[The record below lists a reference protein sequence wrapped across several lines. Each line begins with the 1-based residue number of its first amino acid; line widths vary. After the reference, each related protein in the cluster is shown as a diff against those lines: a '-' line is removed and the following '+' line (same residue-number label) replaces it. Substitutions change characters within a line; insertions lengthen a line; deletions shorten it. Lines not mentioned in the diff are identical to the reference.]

1 MVALLEPNRRDFGT
15 AFSRESAFNG
25 PEHEARGD
33 VTSGAKSKPL
43 DNAAVARRLDE
54 LAELLQARAENPFRV
69 RSYRRAAQVIR
80 ELAEPVQTL
89 LDREGVDGLENL
101 PGIGKSLARSIE
113 MLTRTGHL
121 ALLDRLRAA
130 SDPTTALSTVSGI
143 GHDIAARIYEQLG
156 ISTLDELE
164 AAAIDGRLGRV
175 PGMGRKRLRSV
186 VECLS
191 GRGRQTTP
199 SPPSRAHFEAEEIPP
214 VAELLDVD
222 REYGDKAAAG
232 KLPMIAPRRFN
243 PTGEAWLPILHTE
256 RHGRHYTALYSNTAR
271 AHELGTTHDWVVIYL
286 DDESR
291 RYQCTAITSRF
302 GSLRGH
308 RIIRG
313 REDEC
318 REHYDQIKE
327 QKCLPL

>member
-1 MVALLEPNRRDFGT
+1 MVALLESNRRDLET
-15 AFSRESAFNG
+15 AFSREPVFDR
-25 PEHEARGD
+25 PEHEERSE
-33 VTSGAKSKPL
+33 VTAKPKTL
-43 DNAAVARRLDE
+43 DNAAVARRLGE
-54 LAELLQARAENPFRV
+54 LAELLEARAENPFRV
-69 RSYRRAAQVIR
+69 RSYRRAAQVID
-80 ELAEPVQTL
+80 ELAEPVQTI
-89 LDREGVDGLENL
+89 LDREGVDGLDEL
-101 PGIGKSLARSIE
+101 PDIGKSLARSVE
-113 MLTRTGHL
+113 TLARTGHL
-121 ALLDRLRAA
+121 PLLDRLRAA

-143 GHDIAARIYEQLG
+143 GHDMAARIHKQLG

-164 AAAIDGRLGRV
+164 AAAIDGRLARV
-175 PGMGRKRLRSV
+175 PGMGRKRVRSV

-191 GRGRQTTP
+191 GRGRQSTP
-199 SPPSRAHFEAEEIPP
+199 TAAPREPDRFEEIPS

-222 REYGDKAAAG
+222 REYREKATAG
-232 KLPMIAPRRFN
+232 KLLMIAPRRFN
-243 PTGEAWLPILHTE
+243 PTGAAWLPILYTE

-291 RYQCTAITSRF
+291 RYQCTVITSRF

-318 REHYDQIKE
+318 REYYDQIKE

>member
-1 MVALLEPNRRDFGT
+1 MEQLAGRLREEKEMPETRETTKAYGAIALGR
-15 AFSRESAFNG
+15 
-25 PEHEARGD
+25 
-33 VTSGAKSKPL
+33 
-43 DNAAVARRLDE
+43 DNAAIVGRLEE
-54 LAELLQARAENPFRV
+54 LADRLESRAENPFRV
-69 RSYRRAAQVIR
+69 RSYRRAARVIR
-80 ELAEPVQTL
+80 ELAEPVREIL
-89 LDREGVDGLENL
+89 EREGVDGLEKL
-101 PGIGKSLARSIE
+101 PGIGKSLARSVE
-113 MLTRTGHL
+113 ALTRTGQL
-121 ALLDRLRAA
+121 PLLDRLRAA
-130 SDPTTALSTVSGI
+130 SDPTSALSTVSGI
-143 GHDIAARIYEQLG
+143 GHHMATRIHEQLG

-175 PGMGRKRLRSV
+175 PGIGRKRIRSV

-199 SPPSRAHFEAEEIPP
+199 RSSPREHVLLKESPS

-222 REYGDKAAAG
+222 REYREKAAAG
-232 KLPMIAPRRFN
+232 KLSMIAPRRFN
-243 PTGEAWLPILHTE
+243 PTGAAWLPILHTE
-256 RHGRHYTALYSNTAR
+256 GHGRHYTALYSNTAR
-271 AHELGTTHDWVVIYL
+271 AHELGTTHDWVVIYR
-286 DDESR
+286 DDEAR

-318 REHYDQIKE
+318 REYYDRIKV